1 MNKKRDNLSSKD
13 KNSVQAKLAPLEI
26 EVLEGQI
33 DINEYLQPE
42 QLELTNYNNEI
53 KVTHRKNLKRF
64 KQMQNKKH
72 IDESDEIEKIIN
84 SKEFIKSMNDY
95 FNSKEYQRQCEEVEK
110 KLKEYGF

>member
-1 MNKKRDNLSSKD
+1 MNKKHNKPYTKD
-13 KNSVQAKLAPLEI
+13 KKTVQDDTAPLEI

-53 KVTHRKNLKRF
+53 KVTHKKNLKRF

-72 IDESDEIEKIIN
+72 IEESDEIVKIIN

-95 FNSKEYQRQCEEVEK
+95 FNSKEYQRQCEEVDK